1 MSLSAYWVHQ
11 HPMELRSMYTRAGAR
26 ATAKRATARRTRR
39 APLPQPYPDN
49 VAVSAGAPA
58 PDNVYIPVED
68 IEFFDYEDDLGVEF
82 SVVEQLE
89 EEIRIPAHLEGSL
102 PDWMLERMEQS
113 KGDAFHHLAYFEAK
127 PSVKHA
133 PSFYDLDD

>member
-26 ATAKRATARRTRR
+26 AKAKRATARHARR
-39 APLPQPYPDN
+39 APLPQPDMGPDN
-49 VAVSAGAPA
+49 VEGI
-58 PDNVYIPVED
+58 VYIPVED
-68 IEFFDYEDDLGVEF
+68 IEFFDYEDDLGIEF
-82 SVVEQLE
+82 SLVEQLE

-102 PDWMLERMEQS
+102 PDWMLDHMEQS